1 MTHTADTP
9 RDANGSWLFAHIT
22 KCGGTS
28 ILEAIREAYPESSRL
43 ELNGDHYTEK
53 SRILADVGGQLR
65 SAAIVFGHRV
75 FSGLVPFMQPPV
87 QMVTVLRN
95 PIDRAISQYNYI
107 LTRPPERQVVHR
119 ALTANNVRV
128 PFAAWLN
135 DFPPASNHIVWMLY
149 QVLGDE
155 NRVFDFSRR
164 VGHAE
169 FQLVSER
176 LQSFSQI
183 FFIENAG
190 VDEATRVLTGL
201 PSRVANVG
209 SGRFVDP
216 ADQEAR
222 NAAAQAC
229 GHDLAIYEQA
239 LQHFGRSPEGA
250 ASQSTRREN

>member
-1 MTHTADTP
+1 MNHTPDTP
-9 RDANGSWLFAHIT
+9 PQPNESWLFAHIA

-43 ELNGDHYTEK
+43 ELNGDLYTEK
-53 SRILADVGGQLR
+53 GRIIADVGTRLL
-65 SAAIVFGHRV
+65 SASIVFGHRV
-75 FSGLVPFMQPPV
+75 FAGLCPLMRQPV

-119 ALTANNVRV
+119 ALTSDNVRV

-155 NRVFDFSRR
+155 NRIFDFSRR
-164 VGHAE
+164 VGQAE

-176 LQSFSQI
+176 LQSFSHI
-183 FFIENAG
+183 FFVETAG
-190 VDEATRVLTGL
+190 VDETTRVLTGL
-201 PSRVANVG
+201 PPRVANVG
-209 SGRFVDP
+209 TGKYVDP
-216 ADQEAR
+216 ADPEAR
-222 NAAAQAC
+222 RIAADSCALDRAV
-229 GHDLAIYEQA
+229 YEQA
-239 LQHFGRSPEGA
+239 RHSYG
-250 ASQSTRREN
+250 QSAET